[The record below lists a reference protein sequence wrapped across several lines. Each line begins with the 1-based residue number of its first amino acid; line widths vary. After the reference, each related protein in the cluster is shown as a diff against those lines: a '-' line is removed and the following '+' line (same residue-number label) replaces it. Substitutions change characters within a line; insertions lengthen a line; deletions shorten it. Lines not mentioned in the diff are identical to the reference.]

1 VLQIENEPDL
11 TPSRRALSVLQIE
24 NEPDLTPSR
33 RALSVLQIE
42 NEPDLTPSRRA
53 QSIMQIENES
63 DLTPSRR
70 KTGTPSKL
78 TSVQIMEEPSHM
90 VSSSTLKSPK
100 VTNTMTS
107 IGKNVEKSQMMSNL
121 DLLEVQNDR
130 EEITNIS
137 TSPIKERVAQN
148 RHVSSS
154 KPNRRTP
161 LSSNITILENIRPL
175 SSSTPARIVKD
186 RSYIGT
192 PSRVPIKSTPLH
204 TPGREPIK
212 STPLHTPGRVPI
224 KSTPLHMPGRL
235 PITTPS
241 STRHDLVGRSPLRNL
256 ANKSSLLRFDNAD
269 MSDSK
274 IRNRSIRNSSN
285 TNERDKGLTD
295 FLQNMNKSKPMSR
308 LTAVEV
314 STRGIHDIYS
324 WFMVFNATFNNF
336 SVVSW
341 WSVLLVEEKKY
352 LEKSTDLSQVTD
364 ELYRIIN
371 NTSP

>member
-1 VLQIENEPDL
+1 MIHNRLAVKSPKNRRSNLLQSQAILTPSKQIQALSEDESVTYQSSNRLDL
-11 TPSRRALSVLQIE
+11 TPSRRTRSM
-24 NEPDLTPSR
+24 
-33 RALSVLQIE
+33 
-42 NEPDLTPSRRA
+42 
-53 QSIMQIENES
+53 MQIENES

-90 VSSSTLKSPK
+90 VSISTLKSPK

-121 DLLEVQNDR
+121 DLLEDQNDR

-137 TSPIKERVAQN
+137 TSPIKERVSQN

-154 KPNRRTP
+154 TPNRRTP
-161 LSSNITILENIRPL
+161 LSFNITILENIRPL

-192 PSRVPIKSTPLH
+192 PSRV
-204 TPGREPIK
+204 PIK

-314 STRGIHDIYS
+314 STRGIYDIYS
-324 WFMVFNATFNNF
+324 WFMVFNAIFNNF